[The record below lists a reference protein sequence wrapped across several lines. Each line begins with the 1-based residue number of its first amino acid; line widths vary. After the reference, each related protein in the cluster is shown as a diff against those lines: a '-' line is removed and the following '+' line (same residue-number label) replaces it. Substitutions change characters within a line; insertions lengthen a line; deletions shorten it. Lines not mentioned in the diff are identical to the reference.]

1 MSDFNK
7 KPPPDWDAE
16 AAKMWRENA
25 ASVPSQIHK
34 NEAGIMRRITT
45 YCMDFGFEKKTVI
58 DKINDDKM
66 FAACFAKDPGKQ
78 GLHEKLAANYL
89 MQLSCVNNFKV
100 LPKGGKNS
108 LFFNSA
114 GELLKCR
121 NKKSEISAQDSK
133 SLDFCWN
140 TGEFICYA
148 SHKHTKEPGGG
159 QSHQFKDQKRFLENF
174 INHDNKKT
182 ICFAICDGEYYNA
195 PKMQELE
202 SVTRKTPP
210 LSFAVPIENV
220 EEELRAIVAL
230 KDND

>member
-16 AAKMWRENA
+16 VANARQENVADVPRQVRERE
-25 ASVPSQIHK
+25 SSMMEK
-34 NEAGIMRRITT
+34 ITT
-45 YCMDFGFEKKTVI
+45 YCTKFGFDREEVI
-58 DKINDDKM
+58 DKINDDNM
-66 FAACFAKDPGKQ
+66 FAVFFAKVPGSQ
-78 GLHEKLAANYL
+78 GIHEKIAANYL

-174 INHDNKKT
+174 ISHDNKKT
-182 ICFAICDGEYYNA
+182 IAICDGEYYDA
-195 PKMQELE
+195 SKMQELE

-210 LSFAVPIENV
+210 FSFAVPIENV
-220 EEELRAIVAL
+220 EEKLRAIVAL